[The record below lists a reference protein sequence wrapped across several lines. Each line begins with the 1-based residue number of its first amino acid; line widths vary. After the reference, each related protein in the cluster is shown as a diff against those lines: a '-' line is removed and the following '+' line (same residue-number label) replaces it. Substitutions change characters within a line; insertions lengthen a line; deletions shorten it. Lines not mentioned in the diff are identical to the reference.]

1 MKLVIPRSRNG
12 QDAHLT
18 LHGATL
24 AVALGGALVIAAVF
38 GALLQR
44 YLITNNASSHGFGD
58 LIKMQSGRDADFLR
72 ENVSLLASKVG
83 TLQAKLMSIDSL
95 GQRVARE
102 AGVAYTDPELVK
114 QLSQTHEA
122 TEVMDDVF
130 TDRQPPTVESA
141 QELGRKLDEIQLR
154 LSRQAD
160 NLKLLDVALT
170 RRSAAQARLP
180 TAMPITDY
188 PYLSSSY
195 GWRLNPV
202 TGRSSMHEGLDFS
215 APAGTPILAAA
226 GGVVL
231 ESKYHSGYGNMVEID
246 HGEGFVTRYAHA
258 STLRVKKGALVER
271 GQLIADVGTSGRSTG
286 PHLHFEVRL
295 AGQPMDPRLFLG
307 ARQTAPPTVA
317 QAATDAKSAVR

>member
-1 MKLVIPRSRNG
+1 MKLVILRKRNG
-12 QDAHLT
+12 QDAQLT
-18 LHGATL
+18 LHGARL
-24 AVALGGALVIAAVF
+24 AMVLGSALVVAALV
-38 GALLQR
+38 GAIVQR
-44 YLITNNASSHGFGD
+44 YLVTNAPSSHGFSD
-58 LIKMQSGRDADFLR
+58 LIKLQSGRDADFLR

-102 AGVAYTDPELVK
+102 AGVSYTDPELLK
-114 QLSQTHEA
+114 QLTKPYEA
-122 TEVMDDVF
+122 TEVMDDLF
-130 TDRQPPTVESA
+130 TDRQPPSIESA
-141 QELGRKLDEIQLR
+141 EELGRKLDEIQLR
-154 LSRQAD
+154 LLRQAD
-160 NLKLLDVALT
+160 NLQLLDVALT

-215 APAGTPILAAA
+215 APSGTPIFAAA

-246 HGEGFVTRYAHA
+246 HGEGFITRYAHA
-258 STLRVKKGALVER
+258 SALHVKKGELVER
-271 GQLIADVGTSGRSTG
+271 GQLIGNVGSSGRSTG

-317 QAATDAKSAVR
+317 QGPTDSKSMTH